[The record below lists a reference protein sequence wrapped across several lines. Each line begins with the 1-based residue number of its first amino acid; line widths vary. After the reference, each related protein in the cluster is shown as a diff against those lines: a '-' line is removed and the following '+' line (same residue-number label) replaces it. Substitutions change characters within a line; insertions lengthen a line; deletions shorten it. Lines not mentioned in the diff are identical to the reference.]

1 MGKIRRDFLNLVRRG
16 RGLEKIE
23 EILVLILF
31 MFCDIIICAVWVLE
45 S

>member
-1 MGKIRRDFLNLVRRG
+1 M
-16 RGLEKIE
+16 GLEKIE

-31 MFCDIIICAVWVLE
+31 MFCDIIIYAVWVLE